1 MIPSLPIAPAM
12 LSAHESKFSN
22 LVEKYERQKKIHP
35 TILVTGLDGTGKRNM
50 VIHLIQKLFCDQ
62 ASKGLEACG
71 ACKSCKRALQNQWF
85 DLFWLEPETGEDD
98 TRLGTH
104 KIDAFRE
111 LKTKLGMGPMEEPFK
126 IVVITN
132 ADRMTPQAANSILKT
147 LEEPP
152 PNWIFI
158 LTAADASR
166 LLPTI
171 LSRCMEIKLRPL
183 ESKEVYT
190 ILQQIQGTEF
200 QSAKARVAS
209 RAAEGSVS
217 RAQYFLEDET
227 WKIRDQILGFLSN
240 PASEWMKLIESFSL
254 SQRTLQLSLD
264 LIESLFM
271 DLLKNSIE
279 PNHEWVHEDQKEF
292 LLQWQESKRINT
304 EKILFILTQ
313 IAEKRRF
320 TTLTLNSK
328 LLAQETLIP
337 LLETIIS

>member
-1 MIPSLPIAPAM
+1 MIPSLPIASAM
-12 LSAHESKFSN
+12 LTAHEDKFSN
-22 LVEKYERQKKIHP
+22 LLEKYERLQKIHP
-35 TILVTGLDGTGKRNM
+35 TILVTGLDGVGKRSM

-62 ASKGLEACG
+62 PGKGLEACG
-71 ACKSCKRALQNQWF
+71 NCKSCKRALQNQWL
-85 DLFWLEPETGEDD
+85 DLFWLEPETGDD
-98 TRLGTH
+98 DARLGVH

-111 LKTKLGMGPMEEPFK
+111 LKTKLGLGPMEEPFK
-126 IVVITN
+126 VVVITN

-158 LTAADASR
+158 LTATDASR

-183 ESKEVYT
+183 ESKEVFT

-200 QSAKARVAS
+200 QSTKARVAS
-209 RAAEGSVS
+209 RAAEGSIT
-217 RAQYFLEDET
+217 RAQYFMDEET
-227 WKIRDQILGFLSN
+227 WKIRDQLLGFLSN
-240 PASEWMKLIESFSL
+240 PASEWMKLIETFSS

-264 LIESLFM
+264 IIESLFM
-271 DLLKNSIE
+271 DLLRSSIE
-279 PNHEWVHEDQKEF
+279 PDYAWVHEDQKEF
-292 LLQWQESKRINT
+292 LLQWQEAKKIT
-304 EKILFILTQ
+304 PEKIVRTLSE
-313 IAEKRRF
+313 IAEKRQF

-328 LLAQETLIP
+328 LLAQESLIP